1 MLLIK
6 LNDTIELK
14 IEKLTPTGEGLARFG
29 EEKFVVFVI
38 GALPEEKIKAKITFL
53 NKHFA
58 HAQIVEIIEQ
68 SKFRTKPICPLY
80 NACGSCNLGNVEYD
94 YLIEQKTSILKE
106 LFCDLIDEK
115 NIFDVIKSPQIQEYR
130 HKIQYPCRQTKNS
143 KRILMGYFKTNS
155 HDLTNIKFCP
165 LQPSFIAEITQYLRD
180 NFEFDCYD
188 EKRDKGLLKNVL
200 YRVSNYSK
208 DTFLTFVLNCDEKNY
223 KKYYED
229 KFLAFSKKLS
239 LKYPNIIGIFANLNN
254 KKTNK
259 ITSDLTL
266 KIFGEDCL
274 IETLENEIQTKK
286 YKISADS
293 FFQVNPKSA
302 VELFEIVRKNIKEKS
317 SVLDAYGGVGAI
329 GIWVS
334 DKANKITLVEE
345 NSSACVMA
353 KENFKLNNIENF
365 EIFSGD
371 ATKHF
376 ENFKKENKIFDYIIL
391 DPPRS
396 GCEEKGLK
404 DIAPLAKNIIY
415 VSCNPMTLKRDIKTL
430 INCGFKPEFLQGVDM
445 FPYTNHIES
454 VVLFTKK

>member
-6 LNDTIELK
+6 LNDIIELE
-14 IEKLTPTGEGLARFG
+14 IEKLTPTGDALARFG
-29 EEKFVVFVI
+29 EEKFVVFI
-38 GALPEEKIKAKITFL
+38 SGALPKEKIKAKVMSL
-53 NKHFA
+53 NKRFA
-58 HAQIVEIIEQ
+58 RAEIVEIIEQ

-80 NACGSCNLGNVEYD
+80 NACGSCNLGIVDYD
-94 YLIEQKTSILKE
+94 YLIREKTAILKE

-115 NIFDVIKSPQIQEYR
+115 NIYDVIKSPQIKEYR
-130 HKIQYPCRQTKNS
+130 HKIQYPARQTKNS
-143 KRILMGYFKTNS
+143 KRILMGYFKQNS

-165 LQPSFIAEITQYLRD
+165 LQPAFIGEITQYLRD
-180 NFEFDCYD
+180 NLIFDCYD
-188 EKRDKGLLKNVL
+188 EKKDKGLLKNVL
-200 YRVSNYSK
+200 YRVSNHTK

-223 KKYYED
+223 QKYYQD
-229 KFLAFSKKLS
+229 KFLDFSKKLTS
-239 LKYPNIIGIFANLNN
+239 KFPNIIGVFANLNN

-259 ITSDLTL
+259 ITSDLTI
-266 KIFGEDCL
+266 KIIGEDCL
-274 IETLENEIQTKK
+274 FETLENEIQTRK
-286 YKISADS
+286 YKISPDS

-302 VELFEIVRKNIKEKS
+302 VELFEIIRKNIKANS
-317 SVLDAYGGVGAI
+317 NILDAYGGVGAI

-334 DKANKITLVEE
+334 DKASKITLVEE
-345 NSSACVMA
+345 IKSACDMA
-353 KENFKLNNIENF
+353 KDNFKLNDIKNF

-376 ENFKKENKIFDYIIL
+376 ENFKKENKLFDYIIL

-415 VSCNPMTLKRDIKTL
+415 VSCNPLTLKRDCKTL
-430 INCGFKPEFLQGVDM
+430 MDCNFKPEFLQGVDM